1 MSRVFVVQN
10 HLRLDPAT
18 QEFVPRY
25 NISPAAQFG
34 EIVYLLPPRTSASNP
49 ASVIDRLTDALRDFR
64 DSDYLLLIG
73 HPCFIGWAVAI
84 AAARNRGRVR
94 SLVWSSGR
102 YVVVE
107 ATLPIQM
114 SALTS

>member
-10 HLRLDPAT
+10 HLRLDPAS

-25 NISPAAQFG
+25 NISPAAQYG
-34 EIVYLLPPRTSASNP
+34 AIVYVLPPRTSAADP
-49 ASVIDRLTDALRDFR
+49 ASVVRRIGEALRDFS
-64 DSDYLLLIG
+64 DEDYLLLIG

-84 AAARNRGRVR
+84 AAARNKGKVR

-107 ATLPIQM
+107 AILPVRA